1 MVDMEVNG
9 TYASKGKIW
18 HPDDNLFLAY
28 YLVSILI
35 SSSVRLEICYLAL
48 LSSFESFQAF
58 VDSGAQSTII
68 SKSCA
73 ERCGL
78 LRLMDQRYEGILLM
92 VLVNQR

>member
-48 LSSFESFQAF
+48 LSSF
-58 VDSGAQSTII
+58 
-68 SKSCA
+68 
-73 ERCGL
+73 
-78 LRLMDQRYEGILLM
+78 
-92 VLVNQR
+92 